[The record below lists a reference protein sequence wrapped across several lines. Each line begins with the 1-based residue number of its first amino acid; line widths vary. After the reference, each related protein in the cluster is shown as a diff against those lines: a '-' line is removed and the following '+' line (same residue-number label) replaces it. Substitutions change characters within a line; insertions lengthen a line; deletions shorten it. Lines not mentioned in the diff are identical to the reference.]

1 MKVFI
6 TGGTGYIGT
15 ATIAALNDAGHAVEA
30 LVRSDREVEGAATV
44 RGSLADLDVLRAG
57 AARADAVIH
66 LAAADAETDRAAAQA
81 MLESGTPYIHTGGVW
96 VYGDTDGVADED
108 SPQAPP
114 AIVAWR
120 AANERMVLE
129 RGGRLILPGLVFG
142 EDAGLIPAFFADR
155 RVIGDGGNR
164 WPLVHV
170 HDLADLYVRALYAE
184 PGSRYIGAGPG
195 EPTMREAIEALIGP
209 VTGSVDAAELGPIGE
224 AFALD
229 QRLTSERAR
238 RELGWEP
245 ARGLADTLPRSGP
258 AVR

>member
-1 MKVFI
+1 MNVFI

-15 ATIAALNDAGHAVEA
+15 ATIAALGRAGHDVEA
-30 LVRSDREVEGAATV
+30 LVRTDRDVAGATTV
-44 RGSLADLDVLRAG
+44 RGTLTDLDVLRD
-57 AARADAVIH
+57 AASRADAVIH
-66 LAAADAETDRAAAQA
+66 LAPADAETDRAAALA
-81 MLESGTPYIHTGGVW
+81 MLDGDGVYIHTGGAW

-108 SPQAPP
+108 APQHPP

-120 AANERMVLE
+120 AANERAVLA
-129 RGGRLILPGLVFG
+129 RGGRLIMPGLVFG
-142 EDAGLIPAFFADR
+142 HDGGLIPAFF
-155 RVIGDGGNR
+155 GDGRILGDGANR

-170 HDLADLYVRALYAE
+170 EDIAGLYVRALDA
-184 PGSRYIGAGPG
+184 PAGSRYIGVGPG
-195 EPTMREAIEALIGP
+195 EPTMREAVEALIGP
-209 VTGSVDAAELGPIGE
+209 VTGSRSPADLGPIGE

-245 ARGLADTLPRSGP
+245 RRSLADNLPRSGP